1 MDCQSTKEQC
11 DQKIN
16 SLSLDDVLT
25 INPFKKTAYSQDEHY
40 IAGMGVLRESMEDRK
55 CPKHFLWNHCMLLVR
70 PDAFFL
76 GHPHNIVDAFH
87 ARNLNIV
94 GCKII
99 HINHAQA
106 ESLWWYQRNVMTSE
120 RRELLRE
127 LLASAPSVLL
137 LIRDENPR
145 NSGPAT
151 AHLTHLK
158 GPSIARKRKPRH
170 LRSIVA
176 PATANVLS
184 YLHAS
189 DDPADAVREMYLLL
203 GADRMSDMLKHAQSK
218 VFLNRFV
225 VSYAHMQVKALLS
238 RQAEICRSDATNGKF
253 GVSTMGWETF
263 LERAKCCIDYVSG
276 ESYDPYEATIPDG
289 KDLVMALDEYLR
301 IL

>member
-1 MDCQSTKEQC
+1 MDSQSTKEQC
-11 DQKIN
+11 YQKIN

-40 IAGMGVLRESMEDRK
+40 IAGMGVLRESMENRK
-55 CPKHFLWNHCMLLVR
+55 CPKRFLWNHCMLLVR

-76 GHPHNIVDAFH
+76 GRPHNIVEALH

-99 HINHAQA
+99 HLNHAQA
-106 ESLWWYQRNVMTSE
+106 ESLWRYQWNVMTPE

-127 LLASAPSVLL
+127 LLASAPSALL

-158 GPSIARKRKPRH
+158 GPSIARKRKPWH
-170 LRSIVA
+170 LRSKVA

-203 GADRMSDMLKHAQSK
+203 GADRMFDMLKHAQSK
-218 VFLNRFV
+218 VFLSRFF
-225 VSYAHMQVKALLS
+225 VSYTHMQVKALLS
-238 RQAEICRSDATNGKF
+238 RQSEICRSDVTNGKF
-253 GVSTMGWETF
+253 GVSTMGWEAF

-276 ESYDPYEATIPDG
+276 ENYDPYEATIPDG
-289 KDLVMALDEYLR
+289 KDLILALDEYLR